1 MDQSLRLRDLA
12 NSPRA
17 EELLDLNRA
26 LQQSNRIAGQLKTS
40 LTLVLEREE
49 VLAADNERLLR
60 EVERG
65 KRRHEEVKAELEAAK
80 EKIGEW
86 ERDKGE
92 LERLTAQL
100 KSSEEQL
107 SLEKQRNRSLS
118 SSLNS
123 TESDLSRTRKSLQDL
138 QTRKEELESQHKQ
151 TIAEHQATVSKLR
164 DQLYDSVRASK
175 EQLHHIE
182 RKVQQIQADRS
193 QTVEEKSTLMAE
205 LVRLSEESNR
215 KSEDR
220 KRLIDMYEFKLK
232 EGNEELISVREAKEN
247 TANSLTELLD
257 RHEQLERDYQ
267 DAVFRVEELGAQ
279 LKASQISARQLEE
292 ALEQQNT
299 RIRQAMTESTLR
311 YEEQLS
317 LSDTQRVRLQSEL
330 AKSQSIESERLKE
343 RAFFQKAIG
352 AILQVS
358 KGFGG
363 KIATVIEDLTTI
375 PVEDAETLLKFV
387 AKIPSLLSEDPSE
400 RRLRV
405 IAKVSDSSIEIIEGK
420 VLVIG
425 QKSFEFDR
433 IFSESD
439 KLDQVFEEVTLLTD
453 AFAQGFTSTVYI
465 FTRSSF
471 MFNNMVHRTLLAL
484 FKGNPQE
491 MLLQVTEGGEEPN
504 YEQRVGTYAAA
515 SKVLEAAAK
524 GWRQGCPHIALSLQQ
539 LVGKQTLCFVSVNTD
554 DREVAEGMAEA
565 LVAGEG
571 GDSLPQHLKAAV
583 GKSTLELCILTL
595 DSQET
600 DEEILRIGQRLMRS
614 RSLLVEV

>member
-1 MDQSLRLRDLA
+1 MRLRDLA

-26 LQQSNRIAGQLKTS
+26 LQQSNRIAGQLKAS
-40 LTLVLEREE
+40 LALVLEREE

-65 KRRHEEVKAELEAAK
+65 KRRYEEVKTEWETEK
-80 EKIGEW
+80 GKIGEW
-86 ERDKGE
+86 ERNKSE
-92 LERLTAQL
+92 IERLTGQL
-100 KSSEEQL
+100 KSCEEEL
-107 SLEKQRNRSLS
+107 SLEKQRNRNLS

-123 TESDLSRTRKSLQDL
+123 TESDLSNALKSLKDL
-138 QTRKEELESQHKQ
+138 QTRKDELESLHKT

-193 QTVEEKSTLMAE
+193 QTVDEKATLMAE
-205 LVRLSEESNR
+205 LVRLSEESAR
-215 KSEDR
+215 KSADR
-220 KRLIDMYEFKLK
+220 KRLIEMYEFKLK
-232 EGNEELISVREAKEN
+232 EGNEELTSVREAKEN

-267 DAVFRVEELGAQ
+267 DAVFRVEELAAQ

-317 LSDTQRVRLQSEL
+317 LSDTQRVRLQTEL

-343 RAFFQKAIG
+343 RAFFQKAIC

-358 KGFGG
+358 KGFGV
-363 KIATVIEDLTTI
+363 KIPPIIEDFTAI
-375 PVEDAETLLKFV
+375 PVEDAETLLKFT

-400 RRLRV
+400 HRLRV
-405 IAKVSDSSIEIIEGK
+405 IAKVSDSSIDIIEGK
-420 VLVIG
+420 AIVIG

-433 IFSESD
+433 IFSEND

-453 AFAQGFTSTVYI
+453 AFMQGFAATVYI

-484 FKGNPQE
+484 FKGNTQE

-504 YEQRVGTYAAA
+504 YEQKVGTYAAA

-539 LVGKQTLCFVSVNTD
+539 LVGQQTLCFVSVNTD
-554 DREVAEGMAEA
+554 DHEVAEELAEA

-571 GDSLPQHLKAAV
+571 GDRLPQHLKAAV
-583 GKSTLELCILTL
+583 GKSSLELCILTL

-614 RSLLVEV
+614 RSLLVEA